1 MGLGFGLERGEVS
14 AEDLVKARQMVPR
27 ALEQYVTQL
36 AEKGPCATN
45 GMPRVSSPRILSLPQ
60 SGGEGGAAIGTTG
73 GNNVVLGGG
82 CSTNIGSDGGVLIK
96 KQSDGEEESESDVD
110 VN

>member
-1 MGLGFGLERGEVS
+1 MGLGFGLERGDVTQ
-14 AEDLVKARQMVPR
+14 EDLVKARQMVPR

-36 AEKGPCATN
+36 AEKGPCSSN
-45 GMPRVSSPRILSLPQ
+45 GMPQVSSPCLLGSSLPPL
-60 SGGEGGAAIGTTG
+60 EGASASSARAA
-73 GNNVVLGGG
+73 NVAAAAAA
-82 CSTNIGSDGGVLIK
+82 GVIVK

>member
-1 MGLGFGLERGEVS
+1 MGLGFGLERGEVTQD
-14 AEDLVKARQMVPR
+14 DLVKARQMVPR

-36 AEKGPCATN
+36 AEKGPCSSN
-45 GMPRVSSPRILSLPQ
+45 GMPQVSSPCLLSLPP
-60 SGGEGGAAIGTTG
+60 GDGGAAAGNSARAAAVISAAVAQGAG
-73 GNNVVLGGG
+73 GA
-82 CSTNIGSDGGVLIK
+82 GVIVK

>member
-1 MGLGFGLERGEVS
+1 MTPNSPALLFQVLKRMGLGFGLERGQVS
-14 AEDLVKARQMVPR
+14 AEDLARARQMVPR

-45 GMPRVSSPRILSLPQ
+45 GMPQVSDPVVLKQPSELSTPVVTGPG
-60 SGGEGGAAIGTTG
+60 GGEARKRSVDEEDA
-73 GNNVVLGGG
+73 
-82 CSTNIGSDGGVLIK
+82 D
-96 KQSDGEEESESDVD
+96 EEESDID